1 MGATF
6 ACFQSVGT
14 IPVFNEDWYRRVKAG
29 ANSCASSFRR
39 RGLILSGPGDLEGSS
54 FFNRENT
61 PSSLMGMVFRVAEE
75 VGGKGERPVFLSKS
89 AALQAVTGLKAD

>member
-1 MGATF
+1 M
-6 ACFQSVGT
+6 
-14 IPVFNEDWYRRVKAG
+14 KAG

-54 FFNRENT
+54 FFNREKT
-61 PSSLMGMVFRVAEE
+61 PSSLMGMVFRVVEE

-89 AALQAVTGLKAD
+89 AVLLAVIGLNAN